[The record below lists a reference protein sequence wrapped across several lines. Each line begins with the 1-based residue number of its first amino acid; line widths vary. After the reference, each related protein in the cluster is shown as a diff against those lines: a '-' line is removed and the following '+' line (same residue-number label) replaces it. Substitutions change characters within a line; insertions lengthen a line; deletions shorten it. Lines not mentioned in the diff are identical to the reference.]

1 MRHGITR
8 LEFLRI
14 GALGAAAF
22 AARRGWTEDG
32 TGAPDGQAD
41 VRQRIPIGLQLY
53 SVRNECAKDLP
64 AVLAAVAA
72 MGYQGVEFA
81 GYHGRSAPELRKLL
95 DDSGLRC
102 CGTHLDIE
110 ALTGDELSRTV
121 EFNRV
126 LGNEF
131 LIVASLPDGMLSDRQ
146 RCLETARTFNEISKQ
161 VEAEGMRVGYHNHAD
176 DLRPLDGETPWDIVF
191 ANSRPEVVMQVDTA
205 NMLAGGGDPV
215 QCLRKYPG
223 RAATMHLKEHSKTDP
238 AAVLG
243 EGDVDWQ
250 GLFDVV
256 GAQGATE
263 WFIVEHEGDA
273 IPPLVAV
280 ERCLIN
286 LKRMRKSAIGP
297 GVVAGFPAACASRN
311 ALLEARMHVR

>member
-1 MRHGITR
+1 M
-8 LEFLRI
+8 EFIRI
-14 GALGAAAF
+14 AAVGAAWC
-22 AARRGWTEDG
+22 AAMGGAQESDGVGQSETTE
-32 TGAPDGQAD
+32 AMP
-41 VRQRIPIGLQLY
+41 RIPIGLQLY
-53 SVRNECAKDLP
+53 SVRNDCAKDLP

-81 GYHGRSAPELRKLL
+81 GYHGRGAAELRGLL
-95 DDSGLRC
+95 DDNGLKC
-102 CGTHLDIE
+102 CGTHLAID

-121 EFNRV
+121 EFNRL

-146 RCLETARTFNEISKQ
+146 RCLETARTFNEISRE
-161 VEAEGMRVGYHNHAD
+161 VEAAGMRVGYHNHAS
-176 DLRPLDGETPWDIVF
+176 DLRTLDGETAWDVFF
-191 ANSRPEVVMQVDTA
+191 ANTRSEVVMQVDTA
-205 NMLAGGGDPV
+205 NMIAGGGDPV
-215 QCLRKYPG
+215 QCLREYPG

-250 GLFDVV
+250 GLFEVV

-311 ALLEARMHVR
+311 ALLEARMHLC

>member
-1 MRHGITR
+1 MGDRFTR
-8 LEFLRI
+8 LEFIRI
-14 GALGAAAF
+14 GAAGAALW
-22 AARRGWTEDG
+22 AAGS
-32 TGAPDGQAD
+32 ASAQPDGQPVAAE
-41 VRQRIPIGLQLY
+41 RIPIGLQLY

-81 GYHGRSAPELRKLL
+81 GYHGRGAAELRGLL
-95 DDSGLRC
+95 DDNGLKC
-102 CGTHLDIE
+102 CGTHLAID
-110 ALTGDELSRTV
+110 ALTGGELDRTV
-121 EFNRV
+121 EFNRT

-131 LIVASLPDGMLSDRQ
+131 LIVASLPDGMLSGRQ
-146 RCLETARTFNEISKQ
+146 RCLETARTFNEISRE
-161 VEAEGMRVGYHNHAD
+161 VGTAGMRVGYHNHAA
-176 DLRPLDGETPWDIVF
+176 DLLAVDGETAWDVFF
-191 ANSRPEVVMQVDTA
+191 ANTRPEVVMQVDTA

-215 QCLRKYPG
+215 QCLGKYPG

-250 GLFDVV
+250 GLFEVV
-256 GAQGATE
+256 GAQGSTE

-280 ERCLIN
+280 ERCLVN
-286 LKRMRKSAIGP
+286 LKGMRKSAIGP
-297 GVVAGFPAACASRN
+297 
-311 ALLEARMHVR
+311 